1 MKLAHIILFALG
13 LVLTSGN
20 ENGPFEEFHLEEGY
34 LKTKRYYFVFSGNH
48 YRKMTF
54 TSGLSKSALNS
65 S

>member
-13 LVLTSGN
+13 LVLTSEN

-34 LKTKRYYFVFSGNH
+34 LKTKRCDFFI
-48 YRKMTF
+48 
-54 TSGLSKSALNS
+54 LEES

>member
-34 LKTKRYYFVFSGNH
+34 LKTKRCDFFI
-48 YRKMTF
+48 
-54 TSGLSKSALNS
+54 LEEEES